1 MSAWNL
7 IIDVAKCEGCNN
19 CLLACKDEHVGNA
32 WLPYT
37 HPQQLHGDHWISIP
51 KQERG
56 EFPLIDVA
64 YRPTPCMHCDAPA
77 CSRAVPGA
85 IVKRADG
92 IVLIDQDKAKGRK
105 ELVAA
110 CPYGAIQWN
119 EDLQVPQ
126 KCTLCAHLLD
136 DGWSAPRC
144 VQSCP
149 TGALRIVKTGNGAAP
164 PPADGLEALH
174 PEFNTRPSVRYA
186 NLYKYTA
193 CFVAGSVSKRSDG
206 VEDCLKGA
214 CVRLYRDAAQI
225 AETTT
230 DAFGDFRFDRLD
242 RGTSGLSIKV
252 TAAGFV
258 DHDQPVDSLSE
269 SVTCSI
275 VLRARS

>member
-1 MSAWNL
+1 MSTWNL

-19 CLLACKDEHVGNA
+19 CLLACKDEHVGNS
-32 WLPYT
+32 WPPYT
-37 HPQQLHGDHWISIP
+37 QPQQLHGDHWIAIP

-119 EDLQVPQ
+119 EELQVPQ

-164 PPADGLEALH
+164 TPADGLEPLH

-214 CVRLYRDAAQI
+214 RVRLYRDAAQI

-242 RGTSGLSIKV
+242 RGTSGLSVRV
-252 TAAGFV
+252 TAAGFA
-258 DHDQPVDSLSE
+258 DYDRPLGELSD
-269 SVTCSI
+269 SVTYSI
-275 VLRARS
+275 VLQPRP